1 MMFITRFSDH
11 SLRMQ
16 IALVFGT
23 LVVGLSVLLSLG
35 FGELLKHRIQR
46 DAGNSLQV
54 VAENAGKL
62 LALGLMQRSLEA
74 EVMASAE
81 VVWSKGLDSAEAQ
94 HMLARSQAMQ
104 PTNVWIG
111 VADAQGVVRNATN
124 GLLVGQS
131 VAQRPWFQHGL
142 QGVHVGDVHAAQLL
156 ESLLPPTATGEPHR
170 FVDFAAPIRI
180 GPTTVGVFAIHGS
193 WQWTREVLESL
204 APASSDESA
213 LELFIFDRQGTLI
226 FAPGGRTEVMRA
238 AGQRLPEGI
247 QINNNRDGGGSTQT
261 TVARWQDGKRYLTA
275 ATQLQ
280 PRNAASDLGW
290 RIVARQPVE
299 LAFAEADDTV
309 QLALA
314 IGLVAAL
321 FASALAWLAAR
332 RLSVDLYALAD
343 AASGVEAGR
352 PGSDIPAMQS
362 SREVQQ
368 LSQSLGRMTHHL
380 LAAREAMEEKVRLRT
395 LELEAA
401 NRALDLQARTDAL
414 TGLLNRRGF
423 ETQMAFAVALARRS
437 SRPLSLITVDVDH
450 FKRVNDTYGHEAG
463 DEVLRRLARTL
474 ESRLRGSDVVA
485 RLGGEEFVAL
495 LPDTDLNGA
504 QSIAQALVTA
514 MAEQQDPVVGTI
526 TVSAGV
532 ATMRGAE
539 DTGAAMLRRGD
550 AALYEAKGQ
559 GRNRVCVEA

>member
-16 IALVFGT
+16 IALVFGA

-131 VAQRPWFQHGL
+131 VAQLPWFQHGL

-156 ESLLPPTATGEPHR
+156 ESLLPPTATGGPHR

-204 APASSDESA
+204 TPASSDESA

-314 IGLVAAL
+314 IGLAAAL
-321 FASALAWLAAR
+321 LASALAWLAAR

-526 TVSAGV
+526 TISAGV

-550 AALYEAKGQ
+550 AALYDAKGQ

>member
-131 VAQRPWFQHGL
+131 VAQLPWFQHGL

-156 ESLLPPTATGEPHR
+156 ESLLPPTATGGPHR

-204 APASSDESA
+204 TPASSDESA

-275 ATQLQ
+275 ATQRQL
-280 PRNAASDLGW
+280 RNAASDLGW
-290 RIVARQPVE
+290 RIAPAGFRCGGPAR
-299 LAFAEADDTV
+299 
-309 QLALA
+309 
-314 IGLVAAL
+314 G
-321 FASALAWLAAR
+321 R
-332 RLSVDLYALAD
+332 
-343 AASGVEAGR
+343 GVCG
-352 PGSDIPAMQS
+352 
-362 SREVQQ
+362 
-368 LSQSLGRMTHHL
+368 
-380 LAAREAMEEKVRLRT
+380 
-395 LELEAA
+395 
-401 NRALDLQARTDAL
+401 
-414 TGLLNRRGF
+414 
-423 ETQMAFAVALARRS
+423 AV
-437 SRPLSLITVDVDH
+437 T
-450 FKRVNDTYGHEAG
+450 
-463 DEVLRRLARTL
+463 
-474 ESRLRGSDVVA
+474 
-485 RLGGEEFVAL
+485 
-495 LPDTDLNGA
+495 
-504 QSIAQALVTA
+504 
-514 MAEQQDPVVGTI
+514 
-526 TVSAGV
+526 
-532 ATMRGAE
+532 
-539 DTGAAMLRRGD
+539 
-550 AALYEAKGQ
+550 
-559 GRNRVCVEA
+559 

>member
-1 MMFITRFSDH
+1 MMLIKRFSDH

-16 IALVFGT
+16 IALVFGA

-204 APASSDESA
+204 TPASSDESA

-261 TVARWQDGKRYLTA
+261 AVARWQDGKRYLTA

-314 IGLVAAL
+314 IGLAAAL
-321 FASALAWLAAR
+321 LASALAWLAAR

-343 AASGVEAGR
+343 AASAVEAGR

-380 LAAREAMEEKVRLRT
+380 VAAREAMEEKVRLRT

-532 ATMRGAE
+532 ATMRGA
-539 DTGAAMLRRGD
+539 DDNGAAMLRRGD

>member
-131 VAQRPWFQHGL
+131 VAKRPWFQHGL
-142 QGVHVGDVHAAQLL
+142 EGLHVGDVHAAQLL

-193 WQWTREVLESL
+193 WQWTRDVLESL
-204 APASSDESA
+204 TPASSDESA

-539 DTGAAMLRRGD
+539 DNGTAMLRRGD

>member
-1 MMFITRFSDH
+1 MMLIKRFSDH

-16 IALVFGT
+16 IALVFGA

-204 APASSDESA
+204 TPASSDESA
-213 LELFIFDRQGTLI
+213 LEQFIFDRQVTLI

-247 QINNNRDGGGSTQT
+247 QINNNRDGGGSMQT

-290 RIVARQPVE
+290 CIVARQPVE

-309 QLALA
+309 QLAL
-314 IGLVAAL
+314 
-321 FASALAWLAAR
+321 R
-332 RLSVDLYALAD
+332 P
-343 AASGVEAGR
+343 EAGSLAE
-352 PGSDIPAMQS
+352 GVKSD
-362 SREVQQ
+362 
-368 LSQSLGRMTHHL
+368 T
-380 LAAREAMEEKVRLRT
+380 
-395 LELEAA
+395 
-401 NRALDLQARTDAL
+401 AL
-414 TGLLNRRGF
+414 TG
-423 ETQMAFAVALARRS
+423 QV
-437 SRPLSLITVDVDH
+437 
-450 FKRVNDTYGHEAG
+450 
-463 DEVLRRLARTL
+463 
-474 ESRLRGSDVVA
+474 
-485 RLGGEEFVAL
+485 
-495 LPDTDLNGA
+495 
-504 QSIAQALVTA
+504 
-514 MAEQQDPVVGTI
+514 
-526 TVSAGV
+526 VSAHFLGSV
-532 ATMRGAE
+532 IRTRMNVGGNVISFDMFNNPGLVPPAVGETV
-539 DTGAAMLRRGD
+539 TLRFTASDLLIIRD
-550 AALYEAKGQ
+550 
-559 GRNRVCVEA
+559 

>member
-156 ESLLPPTATGEPHR
+156 ESLLPPTATGGPHR

-204 APASSDESA
+204 TPASSDESA

-247 QINNNRDGGGSTQT
+247 QINNNRDGGGNTQT

-414 TGLLNRRGF
+414 TGVLNRRGF

-450 FKRVNDTYGHEAG
+450 FKRVNDTHGHEAG

-539 DTGAAMLRRGD
+539 DNGAAMLRRGD

>member
-35 FGELLKHRIQR
+35 FGELLKHRIRR

-62 LALGLMQRSLEA
+62 LAQGLMQRSLEA

-111 VADAQGVVRNATN
+111 VADAQGVVRNATG

-131 VAQRPWFQHGL
+131 VAQRPWFQQGL
-142 QGVHVGDVHAAQLL
+142 DGVHVGDVHPAQLL

-204 APASSDESA
+204 TPASSDESA

-238 AGQRLPEGI
+238 AGQRLPAGI
-247 QINNNRDGGGSTQT
+247 QINNNRDGGGNTQT
-261 TVARWQDGKRYLTA
+261 AVARWQDGKRYLTA

-314 IGLVAAL
+314 IGLAAAL
-321 FASALAWLAAR
+321 LASALAWLAAR

-343 AASGVEAGR
+343 AASAVEAGR

-368 LSQSLGRMTHHL
+368 LSQSLGSMTHRL

-539 DTGAAMLRRGD
+539 DNGAAMLRRGD

>member
-1 MMFITRFSDH
+1 MMLITRFSDH

-204 APASSDESA
+204 TPASSDESA

-380 LAAREAMEEKVRLRT
+380 VAAREAMEEKVRLRT

-504 QSIAQALVTA
+504 QSIAQALVAA

-539 DTGAAMLRRGD
+539 DNGAAMLRRGD

>member
-35 FGELLKHRIQR
+35 FGELLKHRIRR

-62 LALGLMQRSLEA
+62 LAQGLMQRSLEA

-111 VADAQGVVRNATN
+111 VADAQGVVRNATG

-131 VAQRPWFQHGL
+131 VAQRPWFQQGL
-142 QGVHVGDVHAAQLL
+142 DGVHVGDVHPAQLL

-204 APASSDESA
+204 TPASSDESA

-247 QINNNRDGGGSTQT
+247 QINNNRDGGGNTQT
-261 TVARWQDGKRYLTA
+261 AVARWQDGKRYLTA

-314 IGLVAAL
+314 IGLAAAL
-321 FASALAWLAAR
+321 LASALAWLAAR

-343 AASGVEAGR
+343 AASAVEAGR

-368 LSQSLGRMTHHL
+368 LSQSLGSMTHRL

-539 DTGAAMLRRGD
+539 DNGAAMLRRGD

>member
-204 APASSDESA
+204 TPASSDERA

-261 TVARWQDGKRYLTA
+261 AVARWQDGKRYLTA

-504 QSIAQALVTA
+504 QSIAHALVTA

-539 DTGAAMLRRGD
+539 DNGAAMLRRGD

>member
-35 FGELLKHRIQR
+35 FGELLNHRIQR

-74 EVMASAE
+74 QVMASAE

-204 APASSDESA
+204 TPASSDESA

-261 TVARWQDGKRYLTA
+261 AVARWQDGKRYLTA

-314 IGLVAAL
+314 IGLAAAL
-321 FASALAWLAAR
+321 LASALAWLAAR

-380 LAAREAMEEKVRLRT
+380 VAAREAMEEKVRLRT

-539 DTGAAMLRRGD
+539 DNGAAMLRRGD

>member
-1 MMFITRFSDH
+1 MMLITRFSDH

-23 LVVGLSVLLSLG
+23 MVVGLSVLLSLG

-204 APASSDESA
+204 TPASSDESA

-450 FKRVNDTYGHEAG
+450 FKRVNDTYGHETG

-495 LPDTDLNGA
+495 LPDTDLTGA

-539 DTGAAMLRRGD
+539 DNGAAMLRRGD

>member
-1 MMFITRFSDH
+1 MMLITRFSDH

-35 FGELLKHRIQR
+35 FGELLKYRIQR

-131 VAQRPWFQHGL
+131 VAQRPWFLHGL

-204 APASSDESA
+204 TPASSDESA

-238 AGQRLPEGI
+238 TGQRLPEGI

-261 TVARWQDGKRYLTA
+261 AVARWQDGKRYLTA

-280 PRNAASDLGW
+280 PRNTASDLGW

-380 LAAREAMEEKVRLRT
+380 LAAREAMEEEVRLRT

-450 FKRVNDTYGHEAG
+450 FKRVNDTYGHEEG

-539 DTGAAMLRRGD
+539 NNGAAMLRRGD

>member
-1 MMFITRFSDH
+1 MMLITRFSDH

-204 APASSDESA
+204 TPASSDESA

-247 QINNNRDGGGSTQT
+247 QINNNRDGGSSTQT

-380 LAAREAMEEKVRLRT
+380 VAAREAMEEKVRLRT

-504 QSIAQALVTA
+504 QSIAQALVAA

-539 DTGAAMLRRGD
+539 DNGAAMLRRGD

>member
-204 APASSDESA
+204 TPASSDESA

-380 LAAREAMEEKVRLRT
+380 VAAREAMEEKVRLRT

-539 DTGAAMLRRGD
+539 DNGAAMLRRGD

>member
-1 MMFITRFSDH
+1 
-11 SLRMQ
+11 MQ
-16 IALVFGT
+16 IALVFGA

-204 APASSDESA
+204 TPASSDESA

-247 QINNNRDGGGSTQT
+247 QINNNRDGGGNTQT
-261 TVARWQDGKRYLTA
+261 AVARWQDGKRYLTA

-314 IGLVAAL
+314 IGLAAAL
-321 FASALAWLAAR
+321 LASALAWLAAR

-343 AASGVEAGR
+343 AASAVEAGR

-380 LAAREAMEEKVRLRT
+380 VAAREAMEEKVRLRT

-550 AALYEAKGQ
+550 AALYEAKRQ